1 MYELKRLA
9 RAAVPEALKK
19 AERYRLLNEPY
30 ETESI
35 CLDILEV
42 EPYNQEALIMLLLAH
57 TDKFKVQIMPAF
69 GKAKALLERI
79 ENNHCKRYYR
89 GIIFERR
96 AKAHLDQ
103 GGPGSG
109 EMAYDWYLKAMA
121 EYDRVSGEC
130 FPGDQKAA
138 LRWNT
143 CARILNEH
151 PNIKPLDE
159 PQHVEV
165 TDAYE

>member
-1 MYELKRLA
+1 MYELKTLA
-9 RAAVPEALKK
+9 KAAVPEALKK

-30 ETESI
+30 EAESI
-35 CLDILEV
+35 CRDILEV
-42 EPYNQEALIMLLLAH
+42 EPDNQEALIMLLLAH
-57 TDKFKVQIMPAF
+57 TDKFKVQIIPAF

-79 ENNHCKRYYR
+79 GDTYCKYYYR
-89 GIIFERR
+89 GIIYERR

-109 EMAYDWYLKAMA
+109 EMAYDWYIKAMA
-121 EYDRVSGEC
+121 DYERALEVCS
-130 FPGDQKAA
+130 PGDQKAA

-159 PQHVEV
+159 PQQVEV